1 MTTFLRDQSSFREFA
16 FWFAHVAYTQQV
28 PPGAE
33 ITVKVEGPNV
43 RRQWFTIRYQDG
55 RTVREHMVNR
65 DDLIDWEKIL
75 VASAE
80 NRATIRDYDEE

>member
-1 MTTFLRDQSSFREFA
+1 MSQYLRDQSSFREFA
-16 FWFAHVAYTQQV
+16 FWFAHVAYTNQV

-33 ITVKVEGPNV
+33 ITVKVAGQSV
-43 RRQWFTIRYQDG
+43 RRQWFTIEYRDG
-55 RTVREHMVNR
+55 RTVREHTVNR